1 MLHNLCTIIGASTI
15 LIGGGIGSLYLL
27 AVITECINKKN
38 KIKYKRELNKKQMF
52 NILRKV
58 A

>member
-15 LIGGGIGSLYLL
+15 LIGGGIVSLYLL
-27 AVITECINKKN
+27 AIITESASNKN
-38 KIKYKRELNKKQMF
+38 KIKHKRELKKKQMF
-52 NILRKV
+52 ELLRKV